1 MRGFQ
6 QEWNVEVE
14 RRVEAPARAAPAAG

>member
-1 MRGFQ
+1 VRGFS

-14 RRVEAPARAAPAAG
+14 RRVDRPGRAAPAAG